1 MPLFDDE
8 ELARME
14 RSLASRAQAARGRRH
29 GAGGVVLVLLAVV
42 AVGAIALL
50 AVRAG
55 QGDEAPAEKT
65 APAAAK
71 TSRAGEAAQLALGAR
86 PRLDTP
92 APIASSSERA
102 GRDAEAE
109 SQRRF
114 EERRAQ
120 LAETRPSQR
129 EPAGRRL
136 AEERARA
143 ESWWRRHAA
152 SIEALDDAAARVV
165 HPGTTRIDAACGDYV
180 RTFDELLATDL
191 RPAPTDALATALQ
204 RYLFF
209 HTNAVASCRSGRW
222 LDVQSQLATW
232 DGASRTL
239 EAAVAESLAR

>member
-1 MPLFDDE
+1 MPLFDDD

-14 RSLASRAQAARGRRH
+14 QSLASRAQAARGGRH

-42 AVGAIALL
+42 AVGAIVLL
-50 AVRAG
+50 AVRGG
-55 QGDEAPAEKT
+55 QGDALAEKT
-65 APAAAK
+65 APAGAGS
-71 TSRAGEAAQLALGAR
+71 SRAGEAAQLALGAR
-86 PRLDTP
+86 PRLETP
-92 APIASSSERA
+92 APVASSSERA

-109 SQRRF
+109 AQRRF

-239 EAAVAESLAR
+239 EATVAESLAR